1 VDIGCAQIDRI
12 DQDFLQKFDHRGVV
26 NLGSYRLGCRGGI
39 VFEEVDVEIV
49 ADQIA
54 QTLLGVLTE
63 LLQQLQQCIVLHDDW
78 FDNQAGLEFDLVECL
93 RIGGVGDCNRNLVAA
108 LGQYDDALPQ
118 HQLGVDDF
126 FRQRRDIERRQI
138 ERRITVGFG
147 TEQGEFAF
155 FDMAALE

>member
-1 VDIGCAQIDRI
+1 VGSEIADGNRI
-12 DQDFLQKFDHRGVV
+12 
-26 NLGSYRLGCRGGI
+26 
-39 VFEEVDVEIV
+39 
-49 ADQIA
+49 
-54 QTLLGVLTE
+54 T
-63 LLQQLQQCIVLHDDW
+63 QQRKRAPEQ
-78 FDNQAGLEFDLVECL
+78 
-93 RIGGVGDCNRNLVAA
+93 R
-108 LGQYDDALPQ
+108 YDDALPQ